1 MLVMQEVSLP
11 VQVKV
16 AHLCLGVWEGF
27 LGQCVDLGLMF
38 DWKGIVM
45 ENVVDNVQFVFV
57 FFLLQVVGVEPVV
70 QEFYC
75 RVFVLWG
82 GQKCMG

>member
-1 MLVMQEVSLP
+1 
-11 VQVKV
+11 
-16 AHLCLGVWEGF
+16 
-27 LGQCVDLGLMF
+27 MF

-70 QEFYC
+70 
-75 RVFVLWG
+75 
-82 GQKCMG
+82 